1 MAYHPENGH
10 PVFVT
15 KLQHTH
21 IHVNLEP
28 QITCYLQLD
37 RCFVYQKDFQQ
48 IENSVRFR
56 DVIFPMGVRPVP
68 DGKTT
73 RRVTVQRERSRRDI
87 EGRTKGRRVMRT
99 NQSASIRIPAQVQR
113 YPNQLKNKNRT
124 VNLVYFFVKFDES
137 EFNNIL
143 K

>member
-1 MAYHPENGH
+1 M
-10 PVFVT
+10 
-15 KLQHTH
+15 
-21 IHVNLEP
+21 
-28 QITCYLQLD
+28 
-37 RCFVYQKDFQQ
+37 
-48 IENSVRFR
+48 RFR

-87 EGRTKGRRVMRT
+87 EGRTKGRRAMRT
-99 NQSASIRIPAQVQR
+99 NQSASLRIPAQVQR

-137 EFNNIL
+137 E
-143 K
+143 